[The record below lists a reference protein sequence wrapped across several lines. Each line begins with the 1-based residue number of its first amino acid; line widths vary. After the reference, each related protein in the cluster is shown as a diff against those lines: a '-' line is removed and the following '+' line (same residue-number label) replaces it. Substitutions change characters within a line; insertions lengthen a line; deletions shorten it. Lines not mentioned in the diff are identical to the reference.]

1 MPGGR
6 ELARFLTFAD
16 TEPDVPAA
24 AAGPS

>member
-16 TEPDVPAA
+16 TEPDVRAA